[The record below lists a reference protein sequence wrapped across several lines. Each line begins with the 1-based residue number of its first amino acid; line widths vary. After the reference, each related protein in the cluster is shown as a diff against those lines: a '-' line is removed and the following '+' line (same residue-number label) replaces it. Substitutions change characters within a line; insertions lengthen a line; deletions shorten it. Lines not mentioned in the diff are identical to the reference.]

1 MHDIVSIHAR
11 SEATKTP
18 RRSFLIFKRLADIV
32 CSLIG
37 LIITAVPMLILTAV
51 AAYDSAG
58 SPFFVQTRMG
68 RGGKPFR
75 MIKFRTMSKSAPE
88 NVATYE
94 LKDANS
100 FISPI
105 GHFLRKFSLD
115 ELPQLWNVLR
125 GDMSFIG
132 PRPVVLTEEELLA
145 MRELHGAHEVRP
157 GITGFAQV
165 RGRDELPIAQKAFL
179 DGYYARHATLAMD
192 IKILW
197 RTVLYVLRAEGV
209 SDDGPTRAAKA
220 GADHSSRTA

>member
-11 SEATKTP
+11 TAATKTP
-18 RRSFLIFKRLADIV
+18 RRSFLIFKRFMDIV
-32 CSLIG
+32 LSFVG
-37 LIITAVPMLILTAV
+37 LVVLSVPMLVLTAV
-51 AAYDSAG
+51 AAYDSEG

-68 RGGKPFR
+68 RGGKPFK

-88 NVATYE
+88 NVATYD

-132 PRPVVLTEEELLA
+132 PRPVVLTEEELLQ
-145 MRELHGAHEVRP
+145 MRDLHGAHEVRP

-192 IKILW
+192 IKIIW

-209 SDDGPTRAAKA
+209 SDSGDVRTSEKRSK
-220 GADHSSRTA
+220 SRTA

>member
-1 MHDIVSIHAR
+1 MRNIISINAR
-11 SEATKTP
+11 SAATKTP
-18 RRSFLIFKRLADIV
+18 RRSFLFCKRLMDIV
-32 CSLIG
+32 FSAAL
-37 LIITAVPMLILTAV
+37 LVTLFPLLLVVTLV
-51 AAYDSAG
+51 AAYDTEG

-68 RGGKPFR
+68 RNGRSFR

-88 NVATYE
+88 NLATYE
-94 LKDANS
+94 FKNAND

-115 ELPQLWNVLR
+115 ELPQLWNVLK

-145 MRELHGAHEVRP
+145 LRELHGALEVRP

-165 RGRDELPIAQKAFL
+165 RGRDQLPIVQKAFL
-179 DGYYARHATLAMD
+179 DGYYARHATFLMD
-192 IKILW
+192 LKILW

-209 SDDGPTRAAKA
+209 QDSGDKQRRST
-220 GADHSSRTA
+220 RTA